1 MSLPKFDYHA
11 PSTVHEAVA
20 LLAEYGDEA
29 MVVAGGLTVVILLR
43 ERLVRPRVLISLSEI
58 PELGAITVNGCA
70 SIGAAVTHA
79 QVMQSGA
86 LVGVSPLICEACSHV
101 GSPVIRNMGTLGGSV
116 SHGDGASDTAP
127 ALLALGA
134 EVEVVGPEATRT
146 VPLKEFFFGVFET
159 ALKESEILTTIRIP
173 PTVEGERSRF
183 KKYTCTSV
191 EAFAAVTVA
200 TVVELDL
207 DGTCI
212 EARIG
217 LGSVAPKPMRAIAAE
232 DLLRGQKFSADLI
245 AEAADVAAGETDPS
259 SDGQGSSDYRR
270 DMTRVWVRRLLEDI
284 MTGERVLLER

>member
-1 MSLPKFDYHA
+1 MRTASPSLA
-11 PSTVHEAVA
+11 
-20 LLAEYGDEA
+20 
-29 MVVAGGLTVVILLR
+29 VVAGPNGL
-43 ERLVRPRVLISLSEI
+43 
-58 PELGAITVNGCA
+58 
-70 SIGAAVTHA
+70 
-79 QVMQSGA
+79 
-86 LVGVSPLICEACSHV
+86 
-101 GSPVIRNMGTLGGSV
+101 
-116 SHGDGASDTAP
+116 
-127 ALLALGA
+127 
-134 EVEVVGPEATRT
+134 RT
-146 VPLKEFFFGVFET
+146 VPLNDFFFGVFET
-159 ALKESEILTTIRIP
+159 ALKESEMLTTIRIP
-173 PTVEGERSRF
+173 PTVEGERARF

-284 MTGERVLLER
+284 MTGGRVLLER